1 MAKRCEIDEL
11 QLQVGTLK
19 KELAAVQ
26 AELAATLVERDDA
39 RAYAEHLEASQP
51 AIAEN
56 ERIHELEQLRAD
68 LHQHVQIYGIAC
80 EGLLDQR
87 VTLKAR
93 LHEAELQRT
102 ESQRDAAKLIEQLD
116 EVSGKLET
124 AKAEAAAFQATA
136 EQYEADARVSNKRLT
151 ELGQVKTELGSVN
164 TRLKIVRDERDRAR
178 KERDRARKE
187 CDELK
192 ARVVELSAETSS
204 LSPITEAAYAEK
216 VKSLESE
223 IVVARGERDTAI
235 AERQTRE
242 KELAESDAQV
252 KSLVSKNAEL
262 ETKCSAD
269 ANRADEAQTALR
281 IAKALAELQENKPYH

>member
-124 AKAEAAAFQATA
+124 AKAEAAGFQATA

-178 KERDRARKE
+178 KERG
-187 CDELK
+187 ELK
-192 ARVVELSAETSS
+192 ARVVELSAETPS
-204 LSPITEAAYAEK
+204 LSPTTEAAYAEK

-242 KELAESDAQV
+242 EELAESDAQV

-262 ETKCSAD
+262 ETECSAA
-269 ANRADEAQTALR
+269 ANRVSAAQKAQR
-281 IAKALAELQENKPYH
+281 IAEESLAELQENKPYH